1 MAYGGNICV
10 VPGGDVYS
18 FLASGTINEGRLV
31 EYLSTTSN
39 YDLDQ
44 IQVTQ
49 GSANSNTI
57 MGYVE
62 DTYETGD
69 RVRVRDGGIA
79 RLTDSGSGIT
89 RGDRIAPDSSGKI
102 KTFASGVGGSCVGI
116 ALETIAASA
125 LGKCLVDIDRN
136 TNV

>member
-18 FLASGTINEGRLV
+18 ALASGTINEGRLV
-31 EYLSTTSN
+31 EFLTTTSN
-39 YDLDQ
+39 YDIDQ

-49 GSANSNTI
+49 ASANSNI
-57 MGYVE
+57 VMGYVE
-62 DTYETGD
+62 DTYESGD
-69 RVRVRDGGIA
+69 RVRIRSGGIA

-89 RGDRIAPDSSGKI
+89 RGDRIAPDSNGTI
-102 KTFASGVGGSCVGI
+102 KTFASGVGGACVGF
-116 ALETIAASA
+116 ALETISASA
-125 LGKCLVDIDRN
+125 LGKVFVDIDRN